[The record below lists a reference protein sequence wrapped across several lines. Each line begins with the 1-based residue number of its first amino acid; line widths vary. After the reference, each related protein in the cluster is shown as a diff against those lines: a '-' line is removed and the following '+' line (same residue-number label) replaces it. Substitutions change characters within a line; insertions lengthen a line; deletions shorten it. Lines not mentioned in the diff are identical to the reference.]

1 MICFEREEDL
11 RHHETSANKY
21 GNCGFLNHKN
31 CGGHHPLPEGEIS
44 ANPAGD
50 HARMR
55 WAVHN
60 WQLLELQDYQLR
72 HDEVVEALPDQGEDC
87 ERWTWTARSLKAISL
102 WSQHSRPLSKM
113 SALTSTDYSA
123 RTPFRNIADRYQQ
136 VKAVA
141 ASRNR
146 IKNLQIKRRADLAT
160 VGAIMTKD
168 FTTLGQ
174 MLHEGRDPN
183 THLYIC
189 DTGAARMR
197 YNEKLKKTHEVISPL
212 ILASE
217 QGYLD
222 GMSML
227 ICAGA
232 DVNAV
237 DDNYRTAL
245 DWAMTRHNKM
255 ACAVLLAHGA
265 RYVERG
271 DRLGD
276 DAHAFLQSAKDEL
289 ISALIHQH
297 KTRSHAH
304 PFACYAYHAIL
315 SADEHAFRTLLSFG
329 FSLDSRPLCIC
340 AEHGCRSFRDMA
352 KNAAPHLLDIL
363 PQAVDLELL
372 LNAISTNDVYAIPAL
387 LTPTTILPLSVCSGD
402 ALLDFARKTPGV
414 SQVVVDVLAGAIEVV
429 GLSRPPQESYW
440 YSRFG
445 VTECG

>member
-1 MICFEREEDL
+1 M
-11 RHHETSANKY
+11 
-21 GNCGFLNHKN
+21 
-31 CGGHHPLPEGEIS
+31 
-44 ANPAGD
+44 
-50 HARMR
+50 
-55 WAVHN
+55 
-60 WQLLELQDYQLR
+60 QDYQLR

-102 WSQHSRPLSKM
+102 WSQRSRPLSKM
-113 SALTSTDYSA
+113 SAPTSTDYSA

-146 IKNLQIKRRADLAT
+146 NKNLQIKRRADLAT
-160 VGAIMTKD
+160 VGAIMAKD
-168 FTTLGQ
+168 FTALVQ
-174 MLHEGRDPN
+174 MLQEGRNPN

-197 YNEKLKKTHEVISPL
+197 YNEKLQKTHEVISPL

-265 RYVERG
+265 RYVDRG

-297 KTRSHAH
+297 RTRSHAH
-304 PFACYAYHAIL
+304 PYACYAHHAIL
-315 SADEHAFRTLLSFG
+315 NANQNAFRTLLSFG

-363 PQAVDLELL
+363 PQEVDLELL
-372 LNAISTNDVYAIPAL
+372 LEAISTNDVHAIKTL
-387 LTPTTILPLSVCSGD
+387 LTPTTILPLSVCSRD
-402 ALLDFARKTPGV
+402 VLLGFARTIPGV
-414 SQVVVDVLAGAIEVV
+414 SQEVVDVLAGAVEGVA
-429 GLSRPPQESYW
+429 LSRPPQESFW
-440 YSRFG
+440 YSRVG
-445 VTECG
+445 AT

>member
-11 RHHETSANKY
+11 RHHEMSANEY
-21 GNCGFLNHKN
+21 GNCGFLDHKN
-31 CGGHHPLPEGEIS
+31 CGGHHPLAGEVS
-44 ANPAGD
+44 ANPASD

-55 WAVHN
+55 SAVQN
-60 WQLLELQDYQLR
+60 WQLLGLQDYQLR
-72 HDEVVEALPDQGEDC
+72 HDEVIEALPDQGEDC

-146 IKNLQIKRRADLAT
+146 NKTLQIKRRADMAT

-168 FTTLGQ
+168 FTTLAQ
-174 MLHEGRDPN
+174 MLHEGRNPN
-183 THLYIC
+183 AHLDIR

-197 YNEKLKKTHEVISPL
+197 YNEKLKKTHDVISPL

-232 DVNAV
+232 DVNAE
-237 DDNYRTAL
+237 DDNCRTAL
-245 DWAMTRHNKM
+245 DWAMTRHNKL
-255 ACAVLLAHGA
+255 ACAVLIAHGA
-265 RYVERG
+265 RYEERG
-271 DRLGD
+271 DRLVD
-276 DAHAFLQSAKDEL
+276 DPHVFLQSAKNEL
-289 ISALIHQH
+289 ISTLVYQH
-297 KTRSHAH
+297 RTRSHAD
-304 PFACYAYHAIL
+304 PFACYAHHAIL
-315 SADEHAFRTLLSFG
+315 NADEDAFRFLLSFG

-352 KNAAPHLLDIL
+352 KNAAPHLLKIQ
-363 PQAVDLELL
+363 PQGVDLQLL
-372 LNAISTNDVYAIPAL
+372 MEAIRTNDVHTIKTL
-387 LTPTTILPLSVCSGD
+387 LTPTTILPLFMCSGD
-402 ALLDFARKTPGV
+402 VLLDEARKMPGV
-414 SQVVVDVLAGAIEVV
+414 SQEVLDVLAGVIEGVA
-429 GLSRPPQESYW
+429 LSRPPQESFW
-440 YSRFG
+440 YSRVM
-445 VTECG
+445 VTDCG